1 MEVLGKGMSV
11 KRGRSPKVFISYSYD
26 SDSHKERV
34 LNLAD
39 RLRADGIDC
48 HIDRY
53 EMSPREGWPNWMASH
68 IEDSDFVLL
77 VCTETYAT
85 RFNGRGGRSSGLGV
99 TWEGAIIT
107 QNIYETARN
116 DDKFIPVIFSQD
128 DSKFRPTVLRA
139 VTYYNVGTED
149 GYEDLLR
156 RLTNQP
162 PFPKPELGEIKT
174 LPPRRRNQTAVNARS
189 NDRPSSKRSAIGK
202 KVDQNDYESLA
213 LVMNRQRKYHL
224 IPSARIESDTVTR
237 LHLTPV
243 NPHQIAFLSSLKDSF
258 DKSVAVAFGLNALE
272 ARIENASQL
281 REAGREVWTV
291 TLQPEKEGHDNG
303 IFEFSMNGWSAD
315 DIAELRAR
323 RILLNEQV
331 GGARFSA
338 MDRLNA
344 GLIEHNVRGENRYVG
359 EARSPFPEL
368 YTELGNDLPYFLASA
383 RLFAV
388 LYLRLTGT
396 VRHVLKLDL
405 ALRDVANLD
414 VRFEGQ
420 RPQVY
425 ANKEPRVIKV
435 KGSCPLI
442 GSYDDD
448 DV

>member
-1 MEVLGKGMSV
+1 MSV
-11 KRGRSPKVFISYSYD
+11 KQGRPPKVFISYSYD

-34 LNLAD
+34 LGLAD

-53 EMSPREGWPNWMASH
+53 EMSPTEGWPNWLARH
-68 IEDSDFVLL
+68 IEDSDFVLV
-77 VCTETYAT
+77 VCTEVYAT
-85 RFNGRGGRSSGLGV
+85 RFNGGGGRSSGLGV

-107 QNIYETARN
+107 QNIYETAHN
-116 DDKFIPVIFSQD
+116 NGKFIPVIFSQD
-128 DSKFRPTVLRA
+128 DSKFRPAILRA
-139 VTYYNVGTED
+139 ATYYNVGTED

-174 LPPRRRNQTAVNARS
+174 LPPRRRNQTAVNTRS
-189 NDRPSSKRSAIGK
+189 DDMPSSKRSAVGK
-202 KVDQNDYESLA
+202 KVEQNDYESLA
-213 LVMNRQRKYHL
+213 LLMNRQQKYQL

-237 LHLTPV
+237 LNLTPV
-243 NPHQIAFLSSLKDSF
+243 NTHQIAFLSSLKDSF

-272 ARIENASQL
+272 TRIENASQL
-281 REAGREVWTV
+281 REAGREVWTI
-291 TLQPEKEGHDNG
+291 TLQPENESHDNG
-303 IFEFSMNGWSAD
+303 LFAFSMNGWSAD

-344 GLIEHNVRGENRYVG
+344 GLIEHYVQGENRYIG

-368 YTELGNDLPYFLASA
+368 YAELGNDLPYFLASA

-405 ALRDVANLD
+405 AMRDGAKLA

-420 RPQVY
+420 RPKYYSNV
-425 ANKEPRVIKV
+425 EPRVIKV

-442 GSYDDD
+442 ESYEDDD
-448 DV
+448 DE